1 MLYKFFNGTKL
12 RLFLSFL
19 VLTSPSIKAD
29 WFALNMTRGVTD
41 VSNEVFELHMLIF
54 WICVAI
60 GVVVFSVMFY
70 SMWAHTKKKNPEPA
84 KFHENHKLEIA
95 WTIIP
100 FLILIAMAVPAS
112 KTLVKIYDDEAGDIN
127 IQVTGYQWKWQ
138 YRYLEDDV
146 SFFSNLSTDLDEIY
160 NLVPKGENYLQ
171 EVDEMVVI
179 PVGKKVRFLITAN
192 DVIHSWWMPAFAI
205 KQDAIPGFVNTA
217 WTVVDKPGIYRGK
230 CTELCGK
237 NHGFMPIVVK
247 VVEQEEYDLWV
258 NEKKQAAI
266 RLAELTTKEW
276 TTAELMERGE
286 TVYDINCVACH
297 QTEGQGIAGIFPA
310 LAGSDIALYEKD
322 KHIEILME
330 GVSGAAMNS
339 FDYLSE
345 VELAAVITY
354 TRQAWGNA
362 ENGDGEIVIP
372 KDIVD
377 YNCLLYT
384 SPSPRDPKTSRMPSS
399 A

>member
-1 MLYKFFNGTKL
+1 MAFKHLQNLQNKLISALLFFSVPT
-12 RLFLSFL
+12 
-19 VLTSPSIKAD
+19 KAD

-41 VSNEVFELHMLIF
+41 ISNEVFELHMLIF

-70 SMWAHTKKKNPEPA
+70 SMYAHTKKKNPVA
-84 KFHENHKLEIA
+84 ASFHENHKVEIA
-95 WTIIP
+95 WTIVP
-100 FLILIAMAVPAS
+100 FLILIAMAIPAS
-112 KTLVKIYDDEAGDIN
+112 KTLVKIYDDESGDLN

-138 YRYLEDDV
+138 YNYLEDDV
-146 SFFSNLSTDLDEIY
+146 SFFSNLSTDMDEIN

-217 WTVVDKPGIYRGK
+217 WTKVDKPGIYRGK

-247 VVEQEEYDLWV
+247 VVEQSEYDEWV
-258 NEKKQAAI
+258 SGKREAAMKM
-266 RLAELTTKEW
+266 AELTTKDW
-276 TTAELMERGE
+276 TAEELVVRGE
-286 TVYDINCVACH
+286 SVYAVNCVACH
-297 QTEGQGIAGIFPA
+297 QTNGQGIPGIFPA
-310 LAGSDIALYEKD
+310 LAGSDIVLND
-322 KHIEILME
+322 KERNIEILME
-330 GVSGAAMNS
+330 GVQGAAMNS
-339 FDYLSE
+339 FSYLSE

-354 TRQAWGNA
+354 TRQSWGN
-362 ENGDGEIVIP
+362 ENNGDGEIVVP

-377 YNCLLYT
+377 YKK
-384 SPSPRDPKTSRMPSS
+384 PKI
-399 A
+399 

>member
-1 MLYKFFNGTKL
+1 MFFKFL
-12 RLFLSFL
+12 RNLNKRPSLLILLL
-19 VLTSPSIKAD
+19 VAPAINAD
-29 WFALNMTRGVTD
+29 WFALNMTRGITD
-41 VSNEVFELHMLIF
+41 ISNEVFELHMLIF

-60 GVVVFSVMFY
+60 GALVFAVMFY
-70 SMWAHTKKKNPEPA
+70 SMWAHTKKKNPVPA
-84 KFHENHKLEIA
+84 TFHENHKLEIA

-112 KTLVKIYDDEAGDIN
+112 KTLVKIYDDEAGDVN

-138 YRYLEDDV
+138 YKYLEDDV
-146 SFFSNLSTDLDEIY
+146 SFFSNLSTDPDEIY

-179 PVGKKVRFLITAN
+179 PAGKKVRFLITAN
-192 DVIHSWWMPAFAI
+192 DVIHSWWVPAFAI

-217 WTVVDKPGIYRGK
+217 WTVVDTPGIYRGK

-258 NEKKQAAI
+258 DNKRQEAI
-266 RLAELTTKEW
+266 KLAELTTKDW
-276 TTAELMERGE
+276 SAEELIERGQE
-286 TVYDINCVACH
+286 VYEKNCVSCH
-297 QTEGQGIAGIFPA
+297 MAEGQGISGIFPA
-310 LAGSDIALYEKD
+310 LAGSEIALYDKD
-322 KHIEILME
+322 RHIEILME
-330 GVSGAAMNS
+330 GVQGAAMNA

-354 TRQAWGNA
+354 SRQAWGNA
-362 ENGDGEIVIP
+362 EKGDGEIVVP

-377 YNCLLYT
+377 YKE
-384 SPSPRDPKTSRMPSS
+384 PKI
-399 A
+399 

>member
-1 MLYKFFNGTKL
+1 MFYKLFNGIKGGPIL
-12 RLFLSFL
+12 SASLFLML
-19 VLTSPSIKAD
+19 PVKAD
-29 WFALNMTRGVTD
+29 WFALNMTRGVTE

-60 GVVVFSVMFY
+60 GVAVFSVMFY

-146 SFFSNLSTDLDEIY
+146 SFFQNLSTDLDEIY
-160 NLVPKGENYLQ
+160 NRVPKGENYLQ
-171 EVDEMVVI
+171 EVDEAVVI

-217 WTVVDKPGIYRGK
+217 WTIVDKPGTYRGK

-237 NHGFMPIVVK
+237 NHGFMPIVVRA
-247 VVEQEEYDLWV
+247 VEQEEYDEWL
-258 NEKKQAAI
+258 NEKRQAAI

-276 TTAELMERGE
+276 STAELMERGE
-286 TVYDINCVACH
+286 TVYEVNCVACH

-310 LAGSDIALYEKD
+310 LAGSEVALYEKD
-322 KHIEILME
+322 RHIEILME

-362 ENGDGEIVIP
+362 ESGDGEVVIP

-377 YNCLLYT
+377 YKE
-384 SPSPRDPKTSRMPSS
+384 SKI
-399 A
+399 

>member
-1 MLYKFFNGTKL
+1 MFFKFL
-12 RLFLSFL
+12 RNLNKRLSL
-19 VLTSPSIKAD
+19 LILLLAAPAIKAD
-29 WFALNMTRGVTD
+29 WFALNMTRGITD
-41 VSNEVFELHMLIF
+41 ISNEVFELHMLIF

-60 GVVVFSVMFY
+60 GALVFAVMFY
-70 SMWAHTKKKNPEPA
+70 SMWAHTKKKNPVPA
-84 KFHENHKLEIA
+84 TFHENHKLEIA

-112 KTLVKIYDDEAGDIN
+112 KTLVKIYDDEAGDVN

-138 YRYLEDDV
+138 YKYLEDDV
-146 SFFSNLSTDLDEIY
+146 SFFSNLSTDPDEIY

-179 PVGKKVRFLITAN
+179 PAGKKVRFLITAN
-192 DVIHSWWMPAFAI
+192 DVIHSWWVPAFAI

-217 WTVVDKPGIYRGK
+217 WTVVDTPGIYRGK

-258 NEKKQAAI
+258 DNKRQEAI
-266 RLAELTTKEW
+266 KIAELTTKDW
-276 TTAELMERGE
+276 SAEELIERGQG
-286 TVYDINCVACH
+286 VYEKNCVSCH
-297 QTEGQGIAGIFPA
+297 MAEGQGISGIFPA
-310 LAGSDIALYEKD
+310 LAGSEIALYDKD
-322 KHIEILME
+322 RHIEILME
-330 GVSGAAMNS
+330 GVQGAAMNS

-345 VELAAVITY
+345 VDLAAVITY
-354 TRQAWGNA
+354 SRQAWGNA
-362 ENGDGEIVIP
+362 EKGDGEIVVP

-377 YNCLLYT
+377 YKE
-384 SPSPRDPKTSRMPSS
+384 PKI
-399 A
+399 

>member
-1 MLYKFFNGTKL
+1 M
-12 RLFLSFL
+12 SFKYL
-19 VLTSPSIKAD
+19 QNLQIKIMSALLIFSAPMKAD

-41 VSNEVFELHMLIF
+41 ISNEVFELHMLIF

-60 GVVVFSVMFY
+60 GVVVFGVMFY
-70 SMWAHTKKKNPEPA
+70 SMYAHTKKKNPVA
-84 KFHENHKLEIA
+84 ASFHENHKVEIA

-100 FLILIAMAVPAS
+100 FLILIAMAIPAS
-112 KTLVKIYDDEAGDIN
+112 KTLVKIYDDEAGDLN

-138 YRYLEDDV
+138 YNYLEDDV
-146 SFFSNLSTDLDEIY
+146 SFFSNLSTDMDEIN

-217 WTVVDKPGIYRGK
+217 WTKVDKPGIYRGK

-247 VVEQEEYDLWV
+247 VVEQNEYDEWV
-258 NEKKQAAI
+258 SGKKEAAMKM
-266 RLAELTTKEW
+266 AELTTKDW
-276 TTAELMERGE
+276 TAEELVARGE
-286 TVYDINCVACH
+286 SVYAVNCVACH
-297 QTEGQGIAGIFPA
+297 QTNGQGIPGIFPA
-310 LAGSDIALYEKD
+310 LAGSDLVLNNKERN
-322 KHIEILME
+322 IEILME
-330 GVSGAAMNS
+330 GVQGAAMNS
-339 FDYLSE
+339 FSYLSE

-354 TRQAWGNA
+354 TRQSWGNK
-362 ENGDGEIVIP
+362 ENGDGEIVVP

-377 YNCLLYT
+377 YKK
-384 SPSPRDPKTSRMPSS
+384 PKI
-399 A
+399 

>member
-1 MLYKFFNGTKL
+1 M
-12 RLFLSFL
+12 SFKYL
-19 VLTSPSIKAD
+19 QNLQIKIMSALLIFSAPMKAD

-41 VSNEVFELHMLIF
+41 ISNEVFELHMLIF

-60 GVVVFSVMFY
+60 GVVVFGVMFY
-70 SMWAHTKKKNPEPA
+70 SMYAHTKKKNPVA
-84 KFHENHKLEIA
+84 ASCHENHKVEIA

-100 FLILIAMAVPAS
+100 FLLLIAMAIPAS
-112 KTLVKIYDDEAGDIN
+112 KTLVKIYDDEAGDLN

-138 YRYLEDDV
+138 YNYLEDDV
-146 SFFSNLSTDLDEIY
+146 SFFSNLSTDMDEIN

-217 WTVVDKPGIYRGK
+217 WTKVDKPGIYRGK

-247 VVEQEEYDLWV
+247 VVEQNEYDEWV
-258 NEKKQAAI
+258 SGKKEAAMKM
-266 RLAELTTKEW
+266 AELTTKDW
-276 TTAELMERGE
+276 TAEELVARGE
-286 TVYDINCVACH
+286 NVYAVNCVACH
-297 QTEGQGIAGIFPA
+297 QTNGQGIPGIFPA
-310 LAGSDIALYEKD
+310 LAGSDVVLNNKERN
-322 KHIEILME
+322 IEILME
-330 GVSGAAMNS
+330 GVQGAAMNS
-339 FDYLSE
+339 FSYLSE

-354 TRQAWGNA
+354 TRQSWGNK
-362 ENGDGEIVIP
+362 ENGDGEIVVP

-377 YNCLLYT
+377 YKK
-384 SPSPRDPKTSRMPSS
+384 PKI
-399 A
+399 

>member
-1 MLYKFFNGTKL
+1 M
-12 RLFLSFL
+12 SFKYL
-19 VLTSPSIKAD
+19 HNLQSKIISALLIFSVPMKAD
-29 WFALNMTRGVTD
+29 WLALNMTRGATD
-41 VSNEVFELHMLIF
+41 ISNEVFELHMLIF

-60 GVVVFSVMFY
+60 GVVVFGVMFY
-70 SMWAHTKKKNPEPA
+70 SMYAHTKKKNPVA
-84 KFHENHKLEIA
+84 ATFHENHKVEIA

-100 FLILIAMAVPAS
+100 FLILIAMAIPAS
-112 KTLVKIYDDEAGDIN
+112 KTLVKIYDDEAGDLN

-138 YRYLEDDV
+138 YNYLEDDV
-146 SFFSNLSTDLDEIY
+146 SFFSNLSTDMDEIN

-217 WTVVDKPGIYRGK
+217 WTKVDKPGIYRGK

-247 VVEQEEYDLWV
+247 VVEQSEYDDWV
-258 NEKKQAAI
+258 SGKREAAMKM
-266 RLAELTTKEW
+266 AELTTKDW
-276 TTAELMERGE
+276 TAGELVARGE
-286 TVYDINCVACH
+286 SVYAVNCVACH
-297 QTEGQGIAGIFPA
+297 QTNGQGISGIFPA
-310 LAGSDIALYEKD
+310 LAGSDIVLND
-322 KHIEILME
+322 KERNIEILME
-330 GVSGAAMNS
+330 GVQGAAMNS
-339 FDYLSE
+339 FSYLSE

-354 TRQAWGNA
+354 TRQSWGN
-362 ENGDGEIVIP
+362 ENNGDGEIVVP

-377 YNCLLYT
+377 YKK
-384 SPSPRDPKTSRMPSS
+384 PKI
-399 A
+399 

>member
-1 MLYKFFNGTKL
+1 
-12 RLFLSFL
+12 
-19 VLTSPSIKAD
+19 
-29 WFALNMTRGVTD
+29 
-41 VSNEVFELHMLIF
+41 
-54 WICVAI
+54 
-60 GVVVFSVMFY
+60 MFY
-70 SMWAHTKKKNPEPA
+70 SMWAHTKKKNPIPA

-179 PVGKKVRFLITAN
+179 PAGKKVRFLITAN
-192 DVIHSWWMPAFAI
+192 DVIHSWWLPAFAI

-217 WTVVDKPGIYRGK
+217 WTVVDKPGVYRGK

-247 VVEQEEYDLWV
+247 VVEQAEYDEWV
-258 NEKKQAAI
+258 FNKKQEAI
-266 RLAELTTKEW
+266 KLAELTTKDW
-276 TTAELMERGE
+276 TAAELVNRGE
-286 TVYDINCVACH
+286 GIYEVNCVACH
-297 QTEGQGIAGIFPA
+297 QTSGQGITGIFPA
-310 LAGSDIALYEKD
+310 LAGSDIVMND
-322 KHIEILME
+322 KERNIEILME
-330 GVSGAAMNS
+330 GVQGAAMNS
-339 FDYLSE
+339 FSYLSE

-354 TRQAWGNA
+354 TRQSWGNA
-362 ENGDGEIVIP
+362 DKGDGEIVIP

-377 YNCLLYT
+377 YKE
-384 SPSPRDPKTSRMPSS
+384 PKI
-399 A
+399 